1 MNRKAVYPGTFDPI
15 TYGHI
20 DIIKRAAKIFDELI
34 VAVAENASK
43 NPLLS
48 TVERMELLKQAVRG
62 MKNVKVESFNEL
74 MVDYVQSRKIKVVV
88 RGLRMISDFEYEFQ
102 MALTNRRLNE
112 NIEVIFMMP
121 NQSYSF
127 LSSKLI
133 KEVAVLGAKLSEFL
147 PPFVEKKLKEKFK
160 KQAKISKKSKKA
172 L

>member
-1 MNRKAVYPGTFDPI
+1 LNRKAVYPGTFDPI